1 MLFVERKSLDHTVDG
16 ATRTSLLENLQ
27 EQGFVPL
34 IRSARL
40 HLYEVALGDAE
51 QTREMERALAARAD
65 LEAEAP
71 YVRGDLF
78 CVEDYALFLLFGD
91 AASDGVR
98 AGIIYEGETHD
109 PLEKLDA
116 FCRSI
121 REALDREALDREA
134 LDAARR
140 NSSNNGSG
148 VGATGSVG
156 PLASE
161 WERRE
166 ARVSDSFQRFAAAET
181 ATPANARGEMVEGWL
196 RTSGMLE
203 DTQARGFLRRLSEA
217 HREGRTA
224 GALQGNAEESVP
236 DALLNRLAEVG
247 LLKREILVSC
257 RKDGRA
263 LFRLPSPDAFS
274 ILSGSNATCNECGAA
289 IADEKAEEVT
299 VPTSLTAT
307 LLQDGAWLATHL
319 RSIISKLGVPEK
331 QIVARGTGSHGEV
344 RLMAN
349 VCGEAFLCLLHDGDW
364 TTAQARRALDE
375 HAKSDS
381 AHLVLIATGKI
392 QEDAR
397 LRLREHARR
406 RTHGGRELELI
417 LIEGMDSVAA
427 ELQPAFE
434 RVAANALADELW
446 ELDTSLG
453 MSAGELI
460 ATRFRLM
467 QRAGAQRDLAASAT
481 ASMSG
486 SPHEF

>member
-1 MLFVERKSLDHTVDG
+1 MLFIESKSLNYAVDG
-16 ATRTSLLENLQ
+16 RTRTSLLESLQ

-40 HLYEVALGDAE
+40 HLYETALAGAE
-51 QTREMERALAARAD
+51 PARALESALAARTDAET
-65 LEAEAP
+65 EAA

-78 CVEDYALFLLFGD
+78 CVEDYAHFLLFGD
-91 AASDGVR
+91 GAGEGVR
-98 AGIIYEGETHD
+98 AGIVYESGMAD

-121 REALDREALDREA
+121 RES

-140 NSSNNGSG
+140 IGVNGAPDGNG
-148 VGATGSVG
+148 VSTGAPPGAFVT
-156 PLASE
+156 SE
-161 WERRE
+161 WETS
-166 ARVSDSFQRFAAAET
+166 APRVADSFQRFAADVN
-181 ATPANARGEMVEGWL
+181 ATPTGARGEMVEGWL

-203 DTQARGFLRRLSEA
+203 DSQARNFLRRLSEA
-217 HREGRTA
+217 HSEGRAATLA
-224 GALQGNAEESVP
+224 TGVESVP

-274 ILSGSNATCNECGAA
+274 VLSGSNAVCNECGAA
-289 IADEKAEEVT
+289 IADERAEEVT

-319 RSIISKLGVPEK
+319 RALISKLGVPDK
-331 QIVARGTGSHGEV
+331 QIVARSTGADGEA

-349 VCGEAFLCLLHDGDW
+349 VCGEAFLFLLHDGDW

-375 HAKSDS
+375 HARVES
-381 AHLVLIATGKI
+381 AHLVLVATGKI
-392 QEDAR
+392 QDDAR
-397 LRLREHARR
+397 KRLLEHARR
-406 RTHGGRELELI
+406 RTQGGRELELI
-417 LIEGMDSVAA
+417 LIEGMDAVAA
-427 ELQPAFE
+427 QLQPVFE
-434 RVAANALADELW
+434 RVSADALAEALW

-453 MSAGELI
+453 MSAGQLL

-467 QRAGAQRDLAASAT
+467 HSPAALRDGLAASA
-481 ASMSG
+481 ASI
-486 SPHEF
+486 

>member
-1 MLFVERKSLDHTVDG
+1 MLFVESKSLDRAVDG
-16 ATRTSLLENLQ
+16 ATRTSLLESLQ
-27 EQGFVPL
+27 EQGFAPL

-40 HLYEVALGDAE
+40 HLYEAALASAE
-51 QTREMERALAARAD
+51 QAREMERSLAARAD
-65 LEAEAP
+65 AETEAP
-71 YVRGDLF
+71 YVRGDIF
-78 CVEDYALFLLFGD
+78 CVEDYAHFLLFGD
-91 AASDGVR
+91 AGSGDKGVR
-98 AGIIYEGETHD
+98 AGIIYEGETID

-121 REALDREALDREA
+121 SEALTAS
-134 LDAARR
+134 AA
-140 NSSNNGSG
+140 
-148 VGATGSVG
+148 GAPIAVV
-156 PLASE
+156 E

-166 ARVSDSFQRFAAAET
+166 ARVSESFRRFAATET
-181 ATPANARGEMVEGWL
+181 VTPANARGEMVEGWL

-203 DTQARGFLRRLSEA
+203 DTQARAFLRRLSEA
-217 HREGRTA
+217 QREGRGA
-224 GALQGNAEESVP
+224 GVALQGGEGVP

-274 ILSGSNATCNECGAA
+274 ILAGSNAVCNECGAG
-289 IADEKAEEVT
+289 IADERAEEVT

-307 LLQDGAWLATHL
+307 LLQDGAWLSTHL

-331 QIVARGTGSHGEV
+331 QIVARHAGAAHGEGEV
-344 RLMAN
+344 TLMAN
-349 VCGEAFLCLLHDGDW
+349 VCGETFLFLLHDGDW

-375 HAKSDS
+375 HAKSES
-381 AHLVLIATGKI
+381 EHLVLVATGKI

-397 LRLREHARR
+397 QRLREHARR
-406 RTHGGRELELI
+406 RTQGGRELELI
-417 LIEGMDSVAA
+417 LVEGLDSLAS

-434 RVAANALADELW
+434 RVAASALSEELW

-453 MSAGELI
+453 VSAGQLLS
-460 ATRFRLM
+460 TRFSLLHRP
-467 QRAGAQRDLAASAT
+467 GAPRDLAASAA

-486 SPHEF
+486 SLHEF

>member
-1 MLFVERKSLDHTVDG
+1 MGGEH
-16 ATRTSLLENLQ
+16 
-27 EQGFVPL
+27 
-34 IRSARL
+34 
-40 HLYEVALGDAE
+40 
-51 QTREMERALAARAD
+51 TREMESALAARAER
-65 LEAEAP
+65 EAEAP

-78 CVEDYALFLLFGD
+78 CVEDYAHFILFGD
-91 AASDGVR
+91 EAGEGVR
-98 AGIIYEGETHD
+98 AGIIYEGETPE

-116 FCRSI
+116 FCRSL
-121 REALDREALDREA
+121 RVALETALG
-134 LDAARR
+134 ARLSAG
-140 NSSNNGSG
+140 NSN
-148 VGATGSVG
+148 GATATAGA
-156 PLASE
+156 PLTVE
-161 WERRE
+161 WKRRE
-166 ARVSDSFQRFAAAET
+166 ARVADSFQRFAAVES
-181 ATPANARGEMVEGWL
+181 ATPTGARGEMVEGWL

-203 DTQARGFLRRLSEA
+203 DSQARAFLRRLSEA
-217 HREGRTA
+217 HKEGRPWTLQA
-224 GALQGNAEESVP
+224 GEESVP
-236 DALLNRLAEVG
+236 DTLLNRLAEVG

-257 RKDGRA
+257 RKAGRA

-274 ILSGSNATCNECGAA
+274 ILSGSNAICIECGAA

-319 RSIISKLGVPEK
+319 RSIIAKLGVPEK
-331 QIVARGTGSHGEV
+331 QIVARPTSGDGEV

-349 VCGEAFLCLLHDGDW
+349 VCGEAFLFLLHDGDW

-375 HAKSDS
+375 HANIESS
-381 AHLVLIATGKI
+381 HLVLVATGTI

-397 LRLREHARR
+397 QRLREHARR
-406 RTHGGRELELI
+406 RTQGGRELELL

-434 RVAANALADELW
+434 RVTAKSISEELW

-453 MSAGELI
+453 MSAGQLI

-467 QRAGAQRDLAASAT
+467 HRPGALRDLAASAA

-486 SPHEF
+486 SLHEF

>member
-1 MLFVERKSLDHTVDG
+1 MRAMLFVERASLDYAVDG
-16 ATRTSLLENLQ
+16 GTRTSLLENLQ

-34 IRSARL
+34 IRSTRL
-40 HLYEVALGDAE
+40 HLYEVALGGAE
-51 QTREMERALAARAD
+51 QTLEMERALAARAD
-65 LEAEAP
+65 SEAEAP

-78 CVEDYALFLLFGD
+78 CVEDYAFYLLFGD
-91 AASDGVR
+91 AGGDAGVR
-98 AGIIYEGETHD
+98 AGIIYEGETHE
-109 PLEKLDA
+109 PLEKLEA

-121 REALDREALDREA
+121 REALD
-134 LDAARR
+134 AARSR
-140 NSSNNGSG
+140 SLGGAAQGSG
-148 VGATGSVG
+148 NGGGAATMSNGA
-156 PLASE
+156 PLPLE
-161 WERRE
+161 WQRRE
-166 ARVSDSFQRFAAAET
+166 ARVSDSFQRFAAET
-181 ATPANARGEMVEGWL
+181 AMPANARGEMVEGWL

-217 HREGRTA
+217 HREGRTPT
-224 GALQGNAEESVP
+224 LQANGEESVP

-274 ILSGSNATCNECGAA
+274 VLSGSNATCNECGAA

-319 RSIISKLGVPEK
+319 RSIISKLGIAEK
-331 QIVARGTGSHGEV
+331 QLVSRPTGSDGEV

-375 HAKSDS
+375 HAKSES

-406 RTHGGRELELI
+406 RMQGGRALELI

-434 RVAANALADELW
+434 RVATSALAEELW

-467 QRAGAQRDLAASAT
+467 RRSGALHNLAAT
-481 ASMSG
+481 ASM
-486 SPHEF
+486 

>member
-1 MLFVERKSLDHTVDG
+1 MIFIENKSLNHMVDG

-27 EQGFVPL
+27 EQGFMPL

-40 HLYEVALGDAE
+40 HLYEVALMGGE
-51 QTREMERALAARAD
+51 HTREMESALAARAER
-65 LEAEAP
+65 EAEAP

-78 CVEDYALFLLFGD
+78 CVEDYAHFLLFGD
-91 AASDGVR
+91 EAGEGVR
-98 AGIIYEGETHD
+98 AGIIYEGETPE

-121 REALDREALDREA
+121 RTALETARVEEFSAGEKGTGVTT
-134 LDAARR
+134 AA
-140 NSSNNGSG
+140 
-148 VGATGSVG
+148 ATA
-156 PLASE
+156 PLAVE
-161 WERRE
+161 WKRHE
-166 ARVSDSFQRFAAAET
+166 AHVSDSFQRFAAES
-181 ATPANARGEMVEGWL
+181 ATQTGGRGEMVEGWL

-203 DTQARGFLRRLSEA
+203 DSQARSFLRRLNEA
-217 HREGRTA
+217 HKEGRQLT
-224 GALQGNAEESVP
+224 LQVGEESMP
-236 DALLNRLAEVG
+236 DTLLNRLAEVG

-257 RKDGRA
+257 RKAGRA

-274 ILSGSNATCNECGAA
+274 ILSGSNAICIECGAA

-331 QIVARGTGSHGEV
+331 QIVTRATASGDGEV

-349 VCGEAFLCLLHDGDW
+349 VCGEAFLFLLHDGDW

-375 HAKSDS
+375 HANIES
-381 AHLVLIATGKI
+381 AHLVLVATGKI

-397 LRLREHARR
+397 QRLREHARR
-406 RTHGGRELELI
+406 RTQGGRELELL

-427 ELQPAFE
+427 ELQAAFE
-434 RVAANALADELW
+434 RVIAKSISEELW

-453 MSAGELI
+453 MSAGQLI

-467 QRAGAQRDLAASAT
+467 HKPGALRDLAASAS

-486 SPHEF
+486 SLHEF

>member
-1 MLFVERKSLDHTVDG
+1 MLFIESESLDYAVDG

-27 EQGFVPL
+27 EHGFVPL
-34 IRSARL
+34 IRASRL
-40 HLYEVALGDAE
+40 HLYEVALAGAS
-51 QTREMERALAARAD
+51 QQARELERALAGRAD

-91 AASDGVR
+91 AGGEDGVR
-98 AGIIYEGETHD
+98 AGIIYENETHE
-109 PLEKLDA
+109 PLEKLKA

-121 REALDREALDREA
+121 REALD
-134 LDAARR
+134 AAHR
-140 NSSNNGSG
+140 NG
-148 VGATGSVG
+148 VGASGAENGGMTTTVG
-156 PLASE
+156 VSASPLPPE
-161 WERRE
+161 WKRRE
-166 ARVSDSFQRFAAAET
+166 ARVSESFRRYAAAET
-181 ATPANARGEMVEGWL
+181 ATNANSRGEMAEGWL

-203 DTQARGFLRRLSEA
+203 DTEARGFLRRLSEA
-217 HREGRTA
+217 HSEGRTA
-224 GALQGNAEESVP
+224 GALHADAGQSVP

-263 LFRLPSPDAFS
+263 LFRLPSPAAFS
-274 ILSGSNATCNECGAA
+274 VLSGSNAVCNECGAA
-289 IADEKAEEVT
+289 IADERAEDVT
-299 VPTSLTAT
+299 VPTSLAAT

-319 RSIISKLGVPEK
+319 RSIISTLGIPEK
-331 QIVARGTGSHGEV
+331 EVVARPTGNDGEV
-344 RLMAN
+344 RLMLN
-349 VCGEAFLCLLHDGDW
+349 VCGESFLCLLHDGDW

-397 LRLREHARR
+397 QRLREHARR
-406 RTHGGRELELI
+406 RTQGGRELELI
-417 LIEGMDSVAA
+417 LVEGMDSVAA
-427 ELQPAFE
+427 ELEPAFA
-434 RVAANALADELW
+434 RVASNALAEELW

-453 MSAGELI
+453 MSAGQLV

-467 QRAGAQRDLAASAT
+467 QRRDTPRDLAASA
-481 ASMSG
+481 
-486 SPHEF
+486 FV

>member
-1 MLFVERKSLDHTVDG
+1 MLFVESKSLDYAVDG
-16 ATRTSLLENLQ
+16 ATRTSLLETLQ
-27 EQGFVPL
+27 EQGFAPL

-40 HLYEVALGDAE
+40 HLYEASLAGA
-51 QTREMERALAARAD
+51 QQQAREMERALAARAD
-65 LEAEAP
+65 AGTEAP

-78 CVEDYALFLLFGD
+78 CVEDYAHFLLFGD
-91 AASDGVR
+91 AGGDGGAAAGVR
-98 AGIIYEGETHD
+98 AGIIYEDETID
-109 PLEKLDA
+109 PREKLDA

-121 REALDREALDREA
+121 REAL
-134 LDAARR
+134 AA
-140 NSSNNGSG
+140 SAT
-148 VGATGSVG
+148 VAGAQTLVV
-156 PLASE
+156 E

-166 ARVSDSFQRFAAAET
+166 ARVSESFRRFAATET
-181 ATPANARGEMVEGWL
+181 ATPTNARGEMVEGWL
-196 RTSGMLE
+196 RSSGMLE
-203 DTQARGFLRRLSEA
+203 DSQARAFLRRLSEA
-217 HREGRTA
+217 HKEGRAAAA
-224 GALQGNAEESVP
+224 GALQAGAGESAP

-274 ILSGSNATCNECGAA
+274 MLSGSNAVCNECGAS
-289 IADEKAEEVT
+289 IADEHAEEVT

-319 RSIISKLGVPEK
+319 RTIISKLGVPEK
-331 QIVARGTGSHGEV
+331 QIVARPTAGDGEV

-349 VCGEAFLCLLHDGDW
+349 VCGEAFLFLLHDGDW

-375 HAKSDS
+375 HAKSES
-381 AHLVLIATGKI
+381 EHLVLVATGKI

-397 LRLREHARR
+397 QRLREHARR

-417 LIEGMDSVAA
+417 FVEGLDSLSA
-427 ELQPAFE
+427 ELEPAFE
-434 RVAANALADELW
+434 RVAANALSEELW

-453 MSAGELI
+453 VGAGQLL

-467 QRAGAQRDLAASAT
+467 HRPPGALRDLAASAA

-486 SPHEF
+486 GLHEF

>member
-1 MLFVERKSLDHTVDG
+1 
-16 ATRTSLLENLQ
+16 
-27 EQGFVPL
+27 
-34 IRSARL
+34 
-40 HLYEVALGDAE
+40 
-51 QTREMERALAARAD
+51 

-71 YVRGDLF
+71 YVRGELF
-78 CVEDYALFLLFGD
+78 CVEDYALYLLFGD
-91 AASDGVR
+91 AAGGDAGVR
-98 AGIIYEGETHD
+98 AGIIYERETHE
-109 PLEKLDA
+109 PLDKLDA

-121 REALDREALDREA
+121 SEALE
-134 LDAARR
+134 AARR
-140 NSSNNGSG
+140 SSGNSGGASVAENGSG
-148 VGATGSVG
+148 ATATLSGGGNGA
-156 PLASE
+156 PHALE
-161 WERRE
+161 WKRRE
-166 ARVSDSFQRFAAAET
+166 GRVSESFQRFAAAET
-181 ATPANARGEMVEGWL
+181 ATPTNARGEMVEGWL

-224 GALQGNAEESVP
+224 AAGALQTGAGEGVP

-274 ILSGSNATCNECGAA
+274 ILSGSNAVCNECGAA

-331 QIVARGTGSHGEV
+331 QIITRATGGDGEV
-344 RLMAN
+344 RLMVN

-381 AHLVLIATGKI
+381 AHFVLIATGKI

-397 LRLREHARR
+397 QRLREHARR
-406 RTHGGRELELI
+406 RTQSGRELELI
-417 LIEGMDSVAA
+417 LVEGMDSVAA

-434 RVAANALADELW
+434 RVASNALAEELW

-453 MSAGELI
+453 LSAGQLI

-467 QRAGAQRDLAASAT
+467 HHPGALRDLAASAA

-486 SPHEF
+486 SLHEL

>member
-1 MLFVERKSLDHTVDG
+1 MLFIESKSLDYAVDG

-40 HLYEVALGDAE
+40 HLYETALAGAE
-51 QTREMERALAARAD
+51 QTRELERALAARAD

-71 YVRGDLF
+71 YVRGELF

-91 AASDGVR
+91 AGGDVAGVR
-98 AGIIYEGETHD
+98 AGIIYEGETHEALD
-109 PLEKLDA
+109 KLDA

-121 REALDREALDREA
+121 REALD
-134 LDAARR
+134 AARQR
-140 NSSNNGSG
+140 GSHGAHGAGNGSG
-148 VGATGSVG
+148 VAATLNGSGA
-156 PLASE
+156 PLAVE
-161 WERRE
+161 WVRRE
-166 ARVSDSFQRFAAAET
+166 GRVSDSFQRFAAAAT
-181 ATPANARGEMVEGWL
+181 ATPTNARGEMVEGWL

-217 HREGRTA
+217 HAEGRTA
-224 GALQGNAEESVP
+224 ASALPADAGESVP

-331 QIVARGTGSHGEV
+331 LIVARPAAAGDGEV

-375 HAKSDS
+375 HAKNDT

-397 LRLREHARR
+397 VRLREHARR
-406 RTHGGRELELI
+406 RTQGGRELELI
-417 LIEGMDSVAA
+417 FIEGMDAIAA

-434 RVAANALADELW
+434 RVASNALAEELW

-453 MSAGELI
+453 LSAGQLI
-460 ATRFRLM
+460 ATRFRLLH
-467 QRAGAQRDLAASAT
+467 RAGAQRDLAAAAAT
-481 ASMSG
+481 ASINS
-486 SPHEF
+486 

>member
-1 MLFVERKSLDHTVDG
+1 MLFIESKSLDYSVDG

-34 IRSARL
+34 IRAARL
-40 HLYEVALGDAE
+40 HLYEVALAGAE
-51 QTREMERALAARAD
+51 QTRELERALAARAD
-65 LEAEAP
+65 VEAEAP

-78 CVEDYALFLLFGD
+78 CVDDYALFLLFGE
-91 AASDGVR
+91 AGGEEGVR
-98 AGIIYEGETHD
+98 AGIIYERETHE
-109 PLEKLDA
+109 PLEKLEA

-121 REALDREALDREA
+121 REALD
-134 LDAARR
+134 AARAD
-140 NSSNNGSG
+140 G
-148 VGATGSVG
+148 VGGSRTTGAENAGGVAATVNGGASS
-156 PLASE
+156 LASE
-161 WERRE
+161 WKRRE
-166 ARVSDSFQRFAAAET
+166 ARVSDSFRRFEAAET

-224 GALQGNAEESVP
+224 SGDESVP

-274 ILSGSNATCNECGAA
+274 ILSGSNAVCNECGAA

-319 RSIISKLGVPEK
+319 RSIISTLGVPEK
-331 QIVARGTGSHGEV
+331 QIVTRPTGSDGEV

-349 VCGEAFLCLLHDGDW
+349 VCGEAFLCLLHEGDW

-397 LRLREHARR
+397 QRLREHARR
-406 RTHGGRELELI
+406 RTQGGRELELI
-417 LIEGMDSVAA
+417 LIEGMDAVAA

-434 RVAANALADELW
+434 RVAANALAEELW

-453 MSAGELI
+453 VSAGQLI
-460 ATRFRLM
+460 ATRFRLLHR
-467 QRAGAQRDLAASAT
+467 QGAARDLAASAT
-481 ASMSG
+481 M
-486 SPHEF
+486 

>member
-1 MLFVERKSLDHTVDG
+1 MLFVESKSLDYAVDG

-40 HLYEVALGDAE
+40 HLYETALAGAE
-51 QTREMERALAARAD
+51 QTRELERALAARAD
-65 LEAEAP
+65 AEAEAP

-91 AASDGVR
+91 AGGEAGVR
-98 AGIIYEGETHD
+98 AGIIYENETHE
-109 PLEKLDA
+109 PLDKLEA

-121 REALDREALDREA
+121 SEA
-134 LDAARR
+134 LDASRR
-140 NSSNNGSG
+140 SRSAAVASGAENGSG
-148 VGATGSVG
+148 VATASNGVGA
-156 PLASE
+156 PQALE
-161 WERRE
+161 WTRRE
-166 ARVSDSFQRFAAAET
+166 GRVSESFQRFAAAET

-203 DTQARGFLRRLSEA
+203 DAQARGFLRRLSEA
-217 HREGRTA
+217 HREGRTTA
-224 GALQGNAEESVP
+224 GVLQAGGAESVP

-274 ILSGSNATCNECGAA
+274 ILSGSNAVCNECGAG
-289 IADEKAEEVT
+289 IADERAEEVT
-299 VPTSLTAT
+299 VPTSLAAT

-319 RSIISKLGVPEK
+319 RAIIAKLGVPEK
-331 QIVARGTGSHGEV
+331 QIVARRTESDGEV

-397 LRLREHARR
+397 VRLREHARR
-406 RTHGGRELELI
+406 RTQGGRELELI
-417 LIEGMDSVAA
+417 LIEGLDNVAA

-434 RVAANALADELW
+434 RVASNALAEELW

-453 MSAGELI
+453 LNAGQLI
-460 ATRFRLM
+460 AARFRLM
-467 QRAGAQRDLAASAT
+467 HHPGALRDLAASA
-481 ASMSG
+481 SM
-486 SPHEF
+486 

>member
-1 MLFVERKSLDHTVDG
+1 MLFIESKSLDYPVDG
-16 ATRTSLLENLQ
+16 ATRTSLLESLQ

-40 HLYEVALGDAE
+40 HLYETALAGAAHARALE
-51 QTREMERALAARAD
+51 SALAARVDAD
-65 LEAEAP
+65 TEAA

-78 CVEDYALFLLFGD
+78 CVEDYAHFLLFGD
-91 AASDGVR
+91 EAGEGVR
-98 AGIIYEGETHD
+98 AGIVYESGTAD

-121 REALDREALDREA
+121 RES
-134 LDAARR
+134 LDAAR
-140 NSSNNGSG
+140 SSGGLGASNGESAPA
-148 VGATGSVG
+148 VA
-156 PLASE
+156 PPFALE
-161 WERRE
+161 WEMRA
-166 ARVSDSFQRFAAAET
+166 ARVADSFRRFAADVS
-181 ATPANARGEMVEGWL
+181 ATPTGARSEMVEGWL

-203 DTQARGFLRRLSEA
+203 DSQARGFLRRLSEA
-217 HREGRTA
+217 HKEGRAATLA
-224 GALQGNAEESVP
+224 TGGESVP

-274 ILSGSNATCNECGAA
+274 VLSGSNAVCNECGAA
-289 IADEKAEEVT
+289 IADERAEEVT

-319 RSIISKLGVPEK
+319 RSIISKLGVPDK
-331 QIVARGTGSHGEV
+331 QIVARPTGGDGEV

-349 VCGEAFLCLLHDGDW
+349 VCGEAFLFLLHDGDW

-375 HAKSDS
+375 HAKVES
-381 AHLVLIATGKI
+381 AHLVLVATGKI

-397 LRLREHARR
+397 QRLREHARR

-417 LIEGMDSVAA
+417 LIEGMDAAAA
-427 ELQPAFE
+427 ELQFVFE
-434 RVAANALADELW
+434 RVSADALAEELW

-453 MSAGELI
+453 VSAGRLL
-460 ATRFRLM
+460 AARFRLTHSP
-467 QRAGAQRDLAASAT
+467 GAHRDLAASAA

-486 SPHEF
+486 NL